1 MSAAHDR
8 RLPRA
13 VTLGAGFVA
22 GSAVF
27 VTGAA
32 VSVWAVTMLL
42 ARWG

>member
-1 MSAAHDR
+1 MSAVPDR
-8 RLPRA
+8 RVPRA
-13 VTLGAGFVA
+13 LSLGAGFLA